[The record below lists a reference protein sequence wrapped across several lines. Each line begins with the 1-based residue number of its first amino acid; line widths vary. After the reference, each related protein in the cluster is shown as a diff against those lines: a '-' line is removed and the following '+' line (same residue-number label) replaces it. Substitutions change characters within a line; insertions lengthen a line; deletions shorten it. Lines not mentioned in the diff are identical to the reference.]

1 MRGWS
6 AWTRTTCTR
15 SRGAST
21 SSGSG
26 APVRR
31 VPSRPS
37 GCAWTTTTRP
47 SPPRPELAGA
57 TSRVLDLVS
66 GGEDVADGL
75 QEAAEAAFESLSTT
89 PAIRLQWE
97 QLPIASTGQLGELT

>member
-1 MRGWS
+1 MDHDDAAVASAAVARFLDDLPADDQGMRG
-6 AWTRTTCTR
+6 
-15 SRGAST
+15 RGGWA
-21 SSGSG
+21 
-26 APVRR
+26 AI
-31 VPSRPS
+31 
-37 GCAWTTTTRP
+37 
-47 SPPRPELAGA
+47 PRPELAGA

-97 QLPIASTGQLGELT
+97 QLPLATA